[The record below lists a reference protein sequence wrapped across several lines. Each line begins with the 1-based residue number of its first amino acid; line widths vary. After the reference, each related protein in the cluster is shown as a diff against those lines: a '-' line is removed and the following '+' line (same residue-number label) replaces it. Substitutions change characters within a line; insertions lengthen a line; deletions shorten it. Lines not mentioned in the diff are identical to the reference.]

1 MLKPKL
7 RVHGAER
14 QIRAVAVGDTVFIIR
29 SLPGV
34 PLDSISPFPAPM
46 IVSIDESGTG
56 KRGQT
61 FRFKVQFQTRERTTH
76 VGYFFSRHLRATKK
90 VLGIGT
96 KVVVKAQIPGVMV
109 PVGTEGT
116 VVGGDGKTY
125 HITFFLDSFEP
136 PITVSHDGVPADAVG
151 LAGEKR
157 GVAAVEDAEEESEN
171 ESNDVDGEE
180 RGGEGAEA
188 EPGEEPKEEEVMEE
202 GGVQEEPGEPGEP
215 GEQEDAPVAPPAR
228 VQAVLA
234 KPLRD
239 ALAAHLQ
246 PAQVDLLCAYVV
258 TLGVE
263 EVTDALTLQGYL
275 AQYLRHARDDG
286 DVVAQLP
293 AEHMIAL
300 KEAGASD
307 EELTR
312 YARDGVT
319 AKLTVAAAVKRY
331 ERGRP

>member
-34 PLDSISPFPAPM
+34 PLDTISPFPAPM

-61 FRFKVQFQTRERTTH
+61 FRFKVQFQTRERSTH

-151 LAGEKR
+151 LPGEKR
-157 GVAAVEDAEEESEN
+157 GVAAGEEDVEDVEESEN
-171 ESNDVDGEE
+171 ESNEVDGEE
-180 RGGEGAEA
+180 EQGGEDAPPA
-188 EPGEEPKEEEVMEE
+188 QQGEEEKEEVIEGEE
-202 GGVQEEPGEPGEP
+202 GKEGVQEVPL
-215 GEQEDAPVAPPAR
+215 AR
-228 VQAVLA
+228 IQSVLA

-246 PAQVDLLCAYVV
+246 PAQVDLLCAYLV

-275 AQYLRHARDDG
+275 AQYLRYARDDG

-293 AEHMIAL
+293 VEHMIAL

-307 EELTR
+307 EEVTR

>member
-7 RVHGAER
+7 RIHGAEGR
-14 QIRAVAVGDTVFIIR
+14 IRAVAAGDTVFIVR

-34 PLDSISPFPAPM
+34 PLDTISPFPAPM
-46 IVSIDESGTG
+46 IVSIDKSGTG

-90 VLGIGT
+90 VLSIGA
-96 KVVVKAQIPGVMV
+96 KVVVRAQVPGVMV

-116 VVGGDGKTY
+116 VVGGDGQTY

-151 LAGEKR
+151 VPGQKSSV
-157 GVAAVEDAEEESEN
+157 VADDAEESETT
-171 ESNDVDGEE
+171 
-180 RGGEGAEA
+180 GEGDE
-188 EPGEEPKEEEVMEE
+188 GKEEEE
-202 GGVQEEPGEPGEP
+202 QEQGEREDK
-215 GEQEDAPVAPPAR
+215 GEQQEDEEEVETPELPVKPA
-228 VQAVLA
+228 QSVLA
-234 KPLRD
+234 TPLRD

-246 PAQVDLLCAYVV
+246 PEQVDLLCTYLA
-258 TLGVE
+258 TLGVQ

-275 AQYLRHARDDG
+275 AQYLRHARLDADTT
-286 DVVAQLP
+286 AQLP
-293 AEHMIAL
+293 VEHMIAL

-307 EELTR
+307 DEITR
-312 YARDGVT
+312 LARDGVT
-319 AKLTVAAAVKRY
+319 AKLTVAAAVKRF
-331 ERGRP
+331 ERGKP

>member
-1 MLKPKL
+1 
-7 RVHGAER
+7 
-14 QIRAVAVGDTVFIIR
+14 
-29 SLPGV
+29 
-34 PLDSISPFPAPM
+34 
-46 IVSIDESGTG
+46 
-56 KRGQT
+56 
-61 FRFKVQFQTRERTTH
+61 
-76 VGYFFSRHLRATKK
+76 
-90 VLGIGT
+90 
-96 KVVVKAQIPGVMV
+96 
-109 PVGTEGT
+109 
-116 VVGGDGKTY
+116 
-125 HITFFLDSFEP
+125 
-136 PITVSHDGVPADAVG
+136 
-151 LAGEKR
+151 
-157 GVAAVEDAEEESEN
+157 VAAVEDAAESEN

-180 RGGEGAEA
+180 QAGEDAEA
-188 EPGEEPKEEEVMEE
+188 EHGEEPKEEEKEVMGVEGEE
-202 GGVQEEPGEPGEP
+202 GAG
-215 GEQEDAPVAPPAR
+215 EDAP

-246 PAQVDLLCAYVV
+246 PEQVDLLCAYLV

-275 AQYLRHARDDG
+275 AQFLRYARDDG

-293 AEHMIAL
+293 VEHMIAL

-312 YARDGVT
+312 FARDGVT

>member
-34 PLDSISPFPAPM
+34 QLDSISPFPAPM

-151 LAGEKR
+151 LPGEK
-157 GVAAVEDAEEESEN
+157 GSVAAVGGGDAEESEN
-171 ESNDVDGEE
+171 ESNDGDGEE
-180 RGGEGAEA
+180 
-188 EPGEEPKEEEVMEE
+188 EPGEEEAEGEQEEGEVMEMEDEE
-202 GGVQEEPGEPGEP
+202 GGE
-215 GEQEDAPVAPPAR
+215 EDAPVAPVAR

-246 PAQVDLLCAYVV
+246 PEQVDLLCAYLV
-258 TLGVE
+258 TLGVQ

-307 EELTR
+307 EALTR

-319 AKLTVAAAVKRY
+319 AKLTVAAAVKRF